1 MKYTY
6 TVVGLGVFGSTIAL
20 ELSRLGHD
28 VIGIDLNP
36 DLVSDIA
43 DRITQAVIADARD
56 EKVLRDLGVH
66 ECDGVVIAIGEDI
79 EANILATLIVKNMS
93 KPKVWAKAL
102 NPNHHKIL
110 EKLGSDHI
118 VHPEHEMGLRLAR
131 SMVYPEVMDYISFG
145 HDQFTVEIRA
155 SERLAGQDMGALHLP
170 ENDLQCLLIKHL
182 NEVMLPPP
190 HRYQFEIDD
199 KILLFGTLANLRKIT
214 KYL

>member
-1 MKYTY
+1 MKHTY

-20 ELSRLGHD
+20 ELSRLGND

-36 DLVSDIA
+36 NLVSDIA

-79 EANILATLIVKNMS
+79 EANILATLMVKSMP

-110 EKLGSDHI
+110 EKLGTDHI

-131 SMVYPEVMDYISFG
+131 SMIYPEVMDYISLG
-145 HDQFTVEIRA
+145 HDQFTVEVRA
-155 SERLAGQDMGALHLP
+155 SVRLAGQNLDALHLQ
-170 ENDLQCLLIKHL
+170 ENDLKCLLIKHL
-182 NEVMLPPP
+182 NKIMLPPP
-190 HRYQFEIDD
+190 QQYKFELND
-199 KILLFGTLANLRKIT
+199 KILLFGTLGNLRQIT

>member
-1 MKYTY
+1 MKHTY

-131 SMVYPEVMDYISFG
+131 SMVYPEVMDYISLG

-155 SERLAGQDMGALHLP
+155 SKQLAGQSMDALHLR

-190 HRYQFEIDD
+190 PRYQFEIDD

>member
-1 MKYTY
+1 MKHIY

-20 ELSRLGHD
+20 ELSRLGND

-36 DLVSDIA
+36 NLVSDIA
-43 DRITQAVIADARD
+43 DQITQAVIADARD

-79 EANILATLIVKNMS
+79 EANILATLIVKSMP

-110 EKLGSDHI
+110 EKLSTDHI

-131 SMVYPEVMDYISFG
+131 SMIYPEVMDYISLG
-145 HDQFTVEIRA
+145 HDQFTVEVRA
-155 SERLAGQDMGALHLP
+155 SERLAGQNLKALHLP

-190 HRYQFEIDD
+190 LRYELKLND
-199 KILLFGTLANLRKIT
+199 KILLFGTLGNLRKIT

>member
-1 MKYTY
+1 MKHTY
-6 TVVGLGVFGSTIAL
+6 TVVGLGVFGSTVAL

-36 DLVSDIA
+36 SLVSDIA
-43 DRITQAVIADARD
+43 ERITQAVIADARD

-79 EANILATLIVKNMS
+79 EANILATLIVKNMP

-131 SMVYPEVMDYISFG
+131 SMVYPEVMDYIGLG
-145 HDQFTVEIRA
+145 HDQFTVEVRA
-155 SERLAGQDMGALHLP
+155 SERLAGQNLDALHLR
-170 ENDLQCLLIKHL
+170 ENGLQCLLIKHRS
-182 NEVMLPPP
+182 EVMLPPP
-190 HRYQFEIDD
+190 GNYEFEVND

-214 KYL
+214 GYL

>member
-1 MKYTY
+1 MKHIYTI
-6 TVVGLGVFGSTIAL
+6 VGLGVFGSTIAL

-28 VIGIDLNP
+28 VIGIDLNAN
-36 DLVSDIA
+36 LVSDIA
-43 DRITQAVIADARD
+43 DKITQAVIADARD

-79 EANILATLIVKNMS
+79 EANILATLIVKNMP

-110 EKLGSDHI
+110 EKLLCDHI

-131 SMVYPEVMDYISFG
+131 SMVYPEVMDYISLG
-145 HDQFTVEIRA
+145 HDQFTVELRA
-155 SERLAGQDMGALHLP
+155 SDRLAGQNMDALHLQA
-170 ENDLQCLLIKHL
+170 NDLQCLLIKHL
-182 NEVMLPPP
+182 DEVMLSPPQQ
-190 HRYQFEIDD
+190 YKFELND

>member
-1 MKYTY
+1 MKHTY

-20 ELSRLGHD
+20 ELSRLGND

-36 DLVSDIA
+36 NLVNDIA

-66 ECDGVVIAIGEDI
+66 ECDGVVIVIGEDI
-79 EANILATLIVKNMS
+79 EANILATLIVKNMP

-110 EKLGSDHI
+110 EKLGTDHI

-131 SMVYPEVMDYISFG
+131 SMVYPEVMDYISLG
-145 HDQFTVEIRA
+145 RDQFIVEVRA
-155 SERLAGQDMGALHLP
+155 SERLVGQNLDGLHLE
-170 ENDLQCLLIKHL
+170 ENDLQCFLIKHL
-182 NEVMLPPP
+182 DEVMLPPP
-190 HRYQFEIDD
+190 RQYAFELNDR
-199 KILLFGTLANLRKIT
+199 ILLFGTLGNLRKIT
-214 KYL
+214 RYL

>member
-1 MKYTY
+1 MKHTY
-6 TVVGLGVFGSTIAL
+6 TVAGLGVFGSTIAL
-20 ELSRLGHD
+20 ELSRLGND

-36 DLVSDIA
+36 VLVGDIA

-79 EANILATLIVKNMS
+79 EANILATLIVKNMPR
-93 KPKVWAKAL
+93 PKVWAKAL

-131 SMVYPEVMDYISFG
+131 SMVYPEVMDYISLG
-145 HDQFTVEIRA
+145 HDQFTVEVRA
-155 SERLAGQDMGALHLP
+155 SERLAGQNLDALHLR
-170 ENDLQCLLIKHL
+170 ENELQCLLIKHRA
-182 NEVMLPPP
+182 EVMLPPR
-190 HRYQFEIDD
+190 HDYEFEVND

-214 KYL
+214 RYL